1 MSLGENNRPV
11 AVITGASSGFGE
23 TFARKL
29 AFRGYDLLL
38 IARRKDRLDQI
49 ADELH
54 TQFGIQ
60 VEVLTADLSSETD
73 LQIVESRIESIPS
86 LYYMI
91 NNAGFGGN
99 KVFPEVDIAV
109 ETGMI
114 KVHCLATMRLSRA
127 ALVPMIAKGSGRIIN
142 LASVA
147 GFLTGDGSAD
157 YSSTKAYVISF
168 SKSLQCDVGR
178 KGIRIQALC
187 PGFTRTGFHD
197 AETMKD
203 SPIKAVVPNFLWL
216 NADYVVDCSLRAI
229 ERPSFFYRVI
239 CIPGLLYKTI
249 TFFGSEWIFSPLRI
263 LFSRGRVR

>member
-1 MSLGENNRPV
+1 MSIGEMGRPV
-11 AVITGASSGFGE
+11 AAITGASSGFGQ
-23 TFARKL
+23 TFAQKL
-29 AFRGYDLLL
+29 AARGYDLLL
-38 IARRKDRLDQI
+38 IARRKGRLDQL
-49 ADELH
+49 AEDLH
-54 TQFGIQ
+54 NQYGIEA
-60 VEVLTADLSSETD
+60 EVLAADLSSDAD
-73 LQIVESRIESIPS
+73 LQKAEERIESLPS

-99 KVFPEVDIAV
+99 KVFPDVDIAV

-157 YSSTKAYVISF
+157 YSSTKAWVISF

-178 KGIRIQALC
+178 KGIRVQALC

-203 SPIKAVVPNFLWL
+203 SPIKKTVPDFLWL
-216 NADYVVDCSLRAI
+216 KADRVVACSLRSI
-229 ERPSFFYRVI
+229 ERPAFFYRVI

-263 LFSRGRVR
+263 LFSHGRVR